1 MKSLFAIVLAVMLLA
16 APCAWSQTSMGQVSG
31 TVRDTSG
38 AVIPGTP
45 VVLVNTATNVTS
57 KTTSNQVG
65 FYMFPGVV
73 PGNYSLS
80 VEMAGMQKFEGTL
93 TVEVRQS
100 LVIDPVMQP
109 AGTQTLV
116 EVRDITPLVTTDNPT
131 VGSTLTR
138 SFVEQL
144 PINGRNISSLLQT
157 LPGIEG
163 QRAYGTRQGSSEYVW
178 DGAQEVDRRWG
189 NAPAVGLDAVEEFR
203 VEMNAISAKFSRP
216 TSVVISTKSGGNQ
229 IHGYGVRDGAQ
240 QRHWRGAPQAGQ
252 LHQGSVSE
260 PARVRRQR
268 GRTGVYPEDLQRE
281 GPHVLVFGL

>member
-38 AVIPGTP
+38 AVIPDTP
-45 VVLVNTATNVTS
+45 VVLVNTATNITS
-57 KTTSNQVG
+57 KTTTNQVG

-203 VEMNAISAKFSRP
+203 VEDQRDIGEVQPPDERRDFHEERHQP
-216 TSVVISTKSGGNQ
+216 DPRF
-229 IHGYGVRDGAQ
+229 GVRDGAQ
-240 QRHWRGAPQAGQ
+240 QRHWRSAAQAGQ
-252 LHQGSVSE
+252 LHQGSLSE

-268 GRTGVYPEDLQRE
+268 RRAGVYPEDLQRE